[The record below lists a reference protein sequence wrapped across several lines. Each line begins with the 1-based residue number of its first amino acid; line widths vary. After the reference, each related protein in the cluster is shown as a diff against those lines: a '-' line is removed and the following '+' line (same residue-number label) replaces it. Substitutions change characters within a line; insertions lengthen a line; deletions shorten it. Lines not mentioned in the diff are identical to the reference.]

1 MALPERYKNYKR
13 EISAITSF
21 EGMDLRQLRT
31 FIMVAESGSLSR
43 ASDRL
48 RLAQPALSRQIK
60 LLEDDVGFELFIRS
74 GRGMQLT
81 EHGTALLGRV
91 SGLVTQLD
99 NAVEDV
105 RSLSTVPTGQVT
117 LGFIPS
123 VSYVVAGRVAVR
135 VARELPQIS
144 LRIVE
149 GYAGHLIDWLH
160 RGQVDIALLY
170 GPASDLHLRVAD
182 VMFEELVLVSPA
194 DGSPDES
201 DVPVSELGRLNLVL
215 PSRPHGLRMVV
226 EAAAAKAATT
236 LQVKY
241 EADSFRV
248 LKELV
253 AAGLGHTV
261 LPLSAFY
268 REQAEGLF
276 RISRLVKPRIARHLV
291 MALPSS
297 RSTTRATAAVHQMV
311 LDEIRLLVESGE
323 WRTFSS

>member
-1 MALPERYKNYKR
+1 
-13 EISAITSF
+13 
-21 EGMDLRQLRT
+21 MDLKQLRT

-48 RLAQPALSRQIK
+48 RLAQPALSRQIRM
-60 LLEDDVGFELFIRS
+60 LEDDVGFELFVRS

-105 RSLSTVPTGQVT
+105 RSLSTVPTGQVI

-123 VSYVVAGRVAVR
+123 VSYVVAGRIAVR
-135 VARELPQIS
+135 VARELPQVS

-170 GPASDLHLRVAD
+170 GPAADLHLRVAD

-194 DGSPDES
+194 NGEPDAAE
-201 DVPVSELGRLNLVL
+201 VHVSELGKLSLVL

-226 EAAAAKAATT
+226 EAAAAKASTT
-236 LQVKY
+236 LEVKY

-248 LKELV
+248 LKDLV

-268 REQAEGLF
+268 RERADGIY
-276 RISRLVKPRIARHLV
+276 RISRLVKPRISRHLV
-291 MALPSS
+291 MALPSN
-297 RSTTRATAAVHQMV
+297 RSVTRATAAIHQMV
-311 LDEIRLLVESGE
+311 LDEIQVLVDSGE
-323 WRTFSS
+323 WRSFPN

>member
-1 MALPERYKNYKR
+1 
-13 EISAITSF
+13 
-21 EGMDLRQLRT
+21 MDLKQLRT
-31 FIMVAESGSLSR
+31 FILVAESGSLSR

-60 LLEDDVGFELFIRS
+60 LLEDDVGFALFIRS

-81 EHGTALLGRV
+81 EHGSALLARV
-91 SGLVTQLD
+91 SGLVKQLD

-105 RSLSTVPTGQVT
+105 RSLATVPTGQVI

-123 VSYVVAGRVAVR
+123 VSYVVAGRIAAR
-135 VARELPQIS
+135 VARELPQVS

-194 DGSPDES
+194 DGSPDAAE
-201 DVPVSELGRLNLVL
+201 VPVSALGGLSLVL

-226 EAAAAKAATT
+226 ETAAAKAGIT
-236 LQVKY
+236 LEVKY

-253 AAGLGHTV
+253 AEGLGHTV

-268 REQAEGLF
+268 REQEEGLY

-291 MALPSS
+291 MALPSN
-297 RSTTRATAAVHQMV
+297 RTDTRATAAVHGMV
-311 LDEIRLLVESGE
+311 LDEIRSLVDSGE
-323 WRTFSS
+323 WRTFPS

>member
-1 MALPERYKNYKR
+1 
-13 EISAITSF
+13 
-21 EGMDLRQLRT
+21 MDLKQLRT
-31 FIMVAESGSLSR
+31 FILVAETGSLSS

-60 LLEDDVGFELFIRS
+60 LLEAHIGFPLFTRS

-81 EHGTALLGRV
+81 EHGTTLLGRV
-91 SGLVTQLD
+91 AGLMAQLD

-105 RSLSTVPTGQVT
+105 RSLSTIPKGHVSFGC
-117 LGFIPS
+117 IPS
-123 VSYVVAGRVAVR
+123 VSSVIAGRIATR

-160 RGQVDIALLY
+160 RGQIDVALVY

-194 DGSPDES
+194 TGAVAAG
-201 DVPVSELGRLNLVL
+201 DVRIAELGGLNLVL

-226 EAAAAKAATT
+226 EAAAAKAGTT
-236 LQVKY
+236 LRVKY
-241 EADSFRV
+241 EADSFTV
-248 LKELV
+248 LKDLV

-268 REQAEGLF
+268 REQAQGLF
-276 RISRLVKPRIARHLV
+276 HIARLTKPRTVRQLV
-291 MALPSS
+291 MALPSN
-297 RSTTRATAAVHQMV
+297 RGDTRATTAVHDLV
-311 LDEIRLLVESGE
+311 LSEIRTLVDSGE
-323 WRTFSS
+323 WRIAAPAGSPPA